1 MPAAAEAPAAET
13 PTITAEPPMT
23 PVGDVYEA
31 ALAKERGDE
40 PKAPEAKPE
49 AKKESVKTEPK
60 AEEKKADEPAKPTS
74 ALDAALEQA
83 PADEK
88 KAEPAESVLKDLPET
103 LPREGRGEHWAK
115 ARAAIERHE
124 LTIGEQAKRIAELSK
139 TSAAPP
145 EEVTLLRN
153 ELAEK
158 DKTLNRYKDAIVG
171 LDVKYDPEFQAK
183 YVQGRDALV
192 GKAVSKLNAFG
203 GNGEALK
210 EALDMAEGR
219 TRTQAIKE
227 ALGEIEDVDRDR
239 VMSFINDVYKLDDER
254 AELEGDPQ
262 QAWEK
267 LQQKQAEAL
276 RQQNEQIEQRKRT
289 IFDAVS
295 KALPG
300 KLTLIRPV
308 DPSVEGGKEWNE
320 SIAEI
325 KENAFKLLGND
336 ATPEQLA
343 EAALWATAGPKIQE
357 RWLADRQE
365 LSKLRTALK
374 EYEESEPGFRGG
386 KPAKKDAKQEK
397 IETDPGKLYDEAM
410 AAGVAD

>member
-1 MPAAAEAPAAET
+1 MPADAPVIETAPEAHAP
-13 PTITAEPPMT
+13 PPMT
-23 PVGDVYEA
+23 PVGELYEK
-31 ALAKERGDE
+31 ALAEEQGDE
-40 PKAPEAKPE
+40 QRAPEVKPEPAKP
-49 AKKESVKTEPK
+49 EPK
-60 AEEKKADEPAKPTS
+60 AEEKKAAEPAAKPAS
-74 ALDAALEQA
+74 ALDAALAET
-83 PADEK
+83 PAEK
-88 KAEPAESVLKDLPET
+88 KEEPAESVLKDLPET

-124 LTIGEQAKRIAELSK
+124 STIGEQAKRIAELSQVAETAK
-139 TSAAPP
+139 STPP
-145 EEVTLLRN
+145 ETVQEIAALQKQLN
-153 ELAEK
+153 E
-158 DKTLNRYKDAIVG
+158 YKDAIVAVNVE
-171 LDVKYDPEFQAK
+171 LDPEFRAK
-183 YVQGRDALV
+183 YVEGRTTLV
-192 GKAVSKLNAFG
+192 TKAASKLSAYG
-203 GNGEALK
+203 GNGETLK
-210 EALDMAEGR
+210 EALGMPEGR
-219 TRTQAIKE
+219 SRTQAIKE
-227 ALGEIEDVDRDR
+227 ALGDLEDVERSR
-239 VMSFINDVYKLDDER
+239 VLSFVGEVEKLDDER
-254 AELEGDPQ
+254 ADIQKDPQ

-267 LQQKQAEAL
+267 LTRGQAEAKQ
-276 RQQNEQIEQRKRT
+276 RQEEQAEAYKKT
-289 IFDAVS
+289 VFDAVS
-295 KALPG
+295 KALPE

-410 AAGVAD
+410 AAGIAD